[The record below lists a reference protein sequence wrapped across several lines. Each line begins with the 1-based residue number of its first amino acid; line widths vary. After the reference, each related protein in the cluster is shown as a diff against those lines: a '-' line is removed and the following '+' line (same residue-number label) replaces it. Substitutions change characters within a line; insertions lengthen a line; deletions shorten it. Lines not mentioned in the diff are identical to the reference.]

1 MNLQQHW
8 QNATAREKLMVI
20 AMVLVVA
27 GALLFALLVRPAWR
41 TVQNAP
47 TALSALDA
55 KVQTM
60 RSQAAQLRAAPMTAN
75 VAVTPLPSADRE
87 LSGPGATVSET
98 RDAAG
103 TAQAAATINL
113 KNVDGARLAAWLA
126 RPEVQ
131 KQLQRLNLTRDAV
144 SGRVSGSAVLRTSP

>member
-47 TALSALDA
+47 AALNALEA
-55 KVQTM
+55 KVQAM
-60 RSQAAQLRAAPMTAN
+60 RTQAAQLRAAPS
-75 VAVTPLPSADRE
+75 VAIPVVTPPSAERE
-87 LSGPGATVSET
+87 LSGPGATVSES
-98 RDAAG
+98 RDAVG
-103 TAQAAATINL
+103 TPQAATTINL

-131 KQLQRLNLTRDAV
+131 KQMKRLNLTRDAV